1 MQIVENRRQMEN
13 PTQSPQETQSHSHAS
28 SAEREAAAAGVENRF
43 RLHRR
48 FDRMGRLVGDSAMEK
63 LYRSHVAVIG
73 LGGVGSWA
81 AEMLVRSGVGR
92 LTLVDFDQVCI
103 TNSNRQVHAV
113 GGMVGEF
120 KAEVLA
126 ERCRKINPQAKVE
139 AVVKFYNAASSDEV
153 LGLNSE
159 ARPDYVIDAIDN
171 VTAKVHLL
179 ATCRKNGIPAISS
192 TGSGGRLDPSQI
204 RLADLSRTEMDPLAR
219 AVRKILRDQYGFPRE
234 NGGDF
239 GIEAVYSVEPA
250 RDPVELDYDGGKGF
264 KCVCPQGQ
272 NGVNDCDLKNLIMG
286 NAGFLTGTFG
296 NWLASRVVRKLTEGR
311 IADPAARPAVTL

>member
-1 MQIVENRRQMEN
+1 MQNSVDSSTPN
-13 PTQSPQETQSHSHAS
+13 PTS
-28 SAEREAAAAGVENRF
+28 SSTSSSSEREAAAAGVENRF

-48 FDRMGRLVGDSAMEK
+48 FDRMGRLVGDAAMEK

-92 LTLVDFDQVCI
+92 VTIVDFDQVCI
-103 TNSNRQVHAV
+103 TNSNRQLHAM
-113 GGMVGEF
+113 GGKVGEF

-126 ERCRKINPQAKVE
+126 ERFRKINPQATIQP
-139 AVVKFYNAASSDEV
+139 VVKFYNAASSDEI
-153 LGLNSE
+153 LGLT
-159 ARPDYVIDAIDN
+159 AGTRPDFVIDAIDN

-179 ATCRKNGIPAISS
+179 ATCRANQIPVISS

-234 NGGDF
+234 GAGEF

-250 RDPVELDYDGGKGF
+250 RDPVELNYDGGKGF

-296 NWLASRVVRKLTEGR
+296 NWLASRVVRKLTENEL
-311 IADPAARPAVTL
+311 ADPAARPAVTL